1 MNLFKKSLRIGFVVA
16 LSSIFV
22 YCTGNTNKADN
33 DKGNDK
39 AIIINDNDVKQE
51 APHKYDITLTMGD
64 ETISYTGNVDMGGTI
79 PSLYVHDGENYVGDN
94 DASVITL
101 TLNDLRDFTID
112 GLFVLDKTK
121 GGEPLPIK
129 QAGLYEGLAST
140 LRLIDHQA
148 DRVFTGVSGTVVFNN
163 IERFNDPGLSKNE
176 DVASYTLDFKGEFE
190 LMELDTGE
198 KMRYEGTGKVFIGV
212 PLKK

>member
-1 MNLFKKSLRIGFVVA
+1 MNLFKKSLQIGFAVA

-51 APHKYDITLTMGD
+51 APHKYDITLTKGD

-79 PSLYVHDGENYVGDN
+79 PSLYVQDGENYVGDN

-101 TLNDLRDFTID
+101 TLNDSRDFTID
-112 GLFVLDKTK
+112 GLFILDKTK
-121 GGEPLPIK
+121 GGVPFPIK
-129 QAGLYEGLAST
+129 QAGLSEGLSST

-148 DRVFTGVSGTVVFNN
+148 DRVFSGVSGTVVFNN
-163 IERFNDPGLSKNE
+163 IERFDDPGIPKDE
-176 DVASYTLDFKGEFE
+176 EVASYTLDFKGEFE

-198 KMRYEGTGKVFIGV
+198 KMRYEGTGKVFIDA
-212 PLKK
+212 PLRK